1 MALPPLTSEQRAA
14 ALEKAAEARRIRAKL
29 KSKLKSSSTSL
40 ADVLAAGD
48 TDEVVGKMKVA
59 AVLEAMPGV
68 GKVRAQRIMERV
80 GISPTRRVR
89 GLGVKQRRAL
99 EQEFAKA
106 DAEGKADA

>member
-14 ALEKAAEARRIRAKL
+14 ALAKAAQARRARAEL
-29 KSKLKSSSTSL
+29 KSKLKHSGTSL

-48 TDEVVGKMKVA
+48 SDEVVGRMKVS

-68 GKVRAQRIMERV
+68 GKIRAQQIMERV
-80 GISPTRRVR
+80 GISATRRVR

-99 EQEFAKA
+99 EREFAEGDP
-106 DAEGKADA
+106 DA